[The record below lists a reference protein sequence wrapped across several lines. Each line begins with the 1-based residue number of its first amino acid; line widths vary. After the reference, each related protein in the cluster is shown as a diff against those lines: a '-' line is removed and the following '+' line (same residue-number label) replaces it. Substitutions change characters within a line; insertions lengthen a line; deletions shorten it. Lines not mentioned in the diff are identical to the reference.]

1 MATAAPPG
9 LDSLSSARDLQLGL
23 LGTGVA
29 VTMWGLS
36 GVIIKSI
43 DMDAMAVGFW
53 RFLIYAIIMSSYLAI
68 RGHPPSLRMLRKS
81 WWGGLSLG
89 LDIVFFFTAVKL
101 TTIVNA
107 TTIGS
112 LQPLVVA
119 VFAARMFGEQI
130 RLRDLGAALVAIAA
144 VIVIVVESSGT
155 PEWNGAG
162 DLAAVGALFSWA
174 AYFVFSK
181 RSAGVITSTEYT
193 AGTGFWTTI
202 VAGITGVVVGQ
213 DMSFPGSS
221 EWLPLIVLVLGTG
234 ILGHSVMNWS
244 LVRIPLWLGST
255 LTLLIPVVS
264 SVAAW
269 IWLGEPL
276 TAVQIVAMA
285 VVLTALAT
293 IVMGQRRPE
302 PVRAPQAA
310 TT

>member
-1 MATAAPPG
+1 VATTAPPA
-9 LDSLSSARDLQLGL
+9 LSVAENARDLQLGL

-53 RFLIYAIIMSSYLAI
+53 RFLIYAAIMSSYLAV
-68 RGHPPSLRMLRKS
+68 RGHRPSLRMLRKS
-81 WWGGLSLG
+81 WWGGMSLG
-89 LDIVFFFTAVKL
+89 FDIVFFFTAVKL

-119 VFAARMFGEQI
+119 VFAC
-130 RLRDLGAALVAIAA
+130 
-144 VIVIVVESSGT
+144 
-155 PEWNGAG
+155 
-162 DLAAVGALFSWA
+162 WA
-174 AYFVFSK
+174 SYFVFSK
-181 RSAGVITSTEYT
+181 RSRGVITSTEYT

-202 VAGITGVVVGQ
+202 VAGIAGVAVGQ
-213 DMSFPGSS
+213 DMSFPASS
-221 EWLPLIVLVLGTG
+221 EWFPLLVLVLGTG
-234 ILGHSVMNWS
+234 VLGHSVMNWS

-276 TAVQIVAMA
+276 TWIQITAMT
-285 VVLTALAT
+285 VVIAALAT
-293 IVMGQRRPE
+293 IVMNQRAPE

>member
-1 MATAAPPG
+1 M
-9 LDSLSSARDLQLGL
+9 
-23 LGTGVA
+23 
-29 VTMWGLS
+29 
-36 GVIIKSI
+36 
-43 DMDAMAVGFW
+43 
-53 RFLIYAIIMSSYLAI
+53 
-68 RGHPPSLRMLRKS
+68 
-81 WWGGLSLG
+81 SLG
-89 LDIVFFFTAVKL
+89 FDIVFFFTAVKL

-119 VFAARMFGEQI
+119 VFAAKLFGERI
-130 RLRDLGAALVAIAA
+130 RLRDIGAALVAIAA

-162 DLAAVGALFSWA
+162 DLAAVGALFCWA
-174 AYFVFSK
+174 SYFVFSK
-181 RSAGVITSTEYT
+181 RSRGVITSTEYT

-202 VAGITGVVVGQ
+202 VAGIAGVAVGQ
-213 DMSFPGSS
+213 DMSFPASS
-221 EWLPLIVLVLGTG
+221 EWFPLLVLVLGTG
-234 ILGHSVMNWS
+234 VLGHSVMNWS

-276 TAVQIVAMA
+276 TWIQITAMT
-285 VVLTALAT
+285 VVIAALAT
-293 IVMGQRRPE
+293 IVMNQRAPE

>member
-1 MATAAPPG
+1 MAATAPLG
-9 LDSLSSARDLQLGL
+9 LDSVSSARDLQLGL

-36 GVIIKSI
+36 GVIIKSV

-53 RFLIYAIIMSSYLAI
+53 RFLLYAIIMSSYLAV
-68 RGHPPSLRMLRKS
+68 RGHRPSLRMLRKS

-119 VFAARMFGEQI
+119 VFAARMFGERI
-130 RLRDLGAALVAIAA
+130 TLRDLAAAVVAIGA

-162 DLAAVGALFSWA
+162 DLAAIGALFCWA

-202 VAGITGVVVGQ
+202 VAGTTGVIVGQ
-213 DMSFPGSS
+213 DMSFPASS
-221 EWLPLIVLVLGTG
+221 EWLPLLVLVLGTG
-234 ILGHSVMNWS
+234 VLGHSLINWS

-269 IWLGEPL
+269 IWLDEPL
-276 TAVQIVAMA
+276 TSIQIVAMA
-285 VVLTALAT
+285 VVLGALAS

-302 PVRAPQAA
+302 PVRPPQAA

>member
-1 MATAAPPG
+1 
-9 LDSLSSARDLQLGL
+9 
-23 LGTGVA
+23 V
-29 VTMWGLS
+29 
-36 GVIIKSI
+36 
-43 DMDAMAVGFW
+43 
-53 RFLIYAIIMSSYLAI
+53 
-68 RGHPPSLRMLRKS
+68 RMLRKS
-81 WWGGLSLG
+81 FWGGLSLG

-119 VFAARMFGEQI
+119 VFAARMFGERI
-130 RLRDLGAALVAIAA
+130 GLRDICAALVAIAA
-144 VIVIVVESSGT
+144 VVVIVVESSGT

-162 DLAAVGALFSWA
+162 DLAAVGALFCWA
-174 AYFVFSK
+174 AYFGFSK
-181 RSAGVITSTEYT
+181 RSGGVITSTEYT

-202 VAGITGVVVGQ
+202 VAGTTGVVVGQ
-213 DMSFPGSS
+213 DMSFPASG
-221 EWLPLIVLVLGTG
+221 EWFPLLVLVLGTG
-234 ILGHSVMNWS
+234 VLGHSMMNWS

-276 TAVQIVAMA
+276 TWIQILAMT
-285 VVLTALAT
+285 VVIGALAT
-293 IVMGQRRPE
+293 IIRSQRRPE